1 MKKITAIL
9 IFILMLLI
17 PLALPSLADAET
29 EQEIAEIH
37 DVWADDTLEPLPA
50 GDPWYARTYVLVT
63 VPEDADEEYYYSPE
77 AYPEIE
83 VSGVGRLV
91 DGYGKYDDGR
101 YVVYLKEQSFSA
113 VNDAVEKLSPRVGK
127 DLIKVERDT
136 ENVFYT
142 DEIRDFTD
150 IYEDSDFKF
159 EIIVGVIGW
168 CRAYPD
174 YGSVDAYP
182 ELDLT
187 GVKCLMENM
196 FLLQLRD
203 QTREGVIEALEKLN
217 ARSGKDLEWA
227 EPNYLSV
234 VELQD
239 IPNDIII
246 PFKLDSTAETSA
258 PAETAAP
265 AAQPPAPQPVTAPRT
280 ADGFAVT
287 AAVLAAAVIA
297 CLCVGAAV
305 LKKKGV
311 K

>member
-1 MKKITAIL
+1 MKKITAII
-9 IFILMLLI
+9 IFILMLFSLLI
-17 PLALPSLADAET
+17 LPASAET
-29 EQEIAEIH
+29 ETEWEIH

-50 GDPWYARTYVLVT
+50 GDPWYARGYILVT
-63 VPEDADEEYYYSPE
+63 VPEGADDEYYRSRE

-83 VSGVGRLV
+83 ISGVGRLV

-101 YVVYLKEQSFSA
+101 YVVGLKEQSFSA

-297 CLCVGAAV
+297 CLCIGAAV
-305 LKKKGV
+305 LKKKGA